1 MFLGIRVALIGSL
14 VCAGLLSSAGFASE
28 ADEQTPSAAK
38 ANAPAAAEPSK
49 LPQTATPEKPSPKKE
64 LSQAQVALRD
74 RVRRTLAAI
83 EQQPF
88 NTRENT
94 VADLTHYCLAFGCS
108 SEVHE
113 GSQAGQKING
123 ITCLCWNLPCG
134 GNELMTVHEGH
145 LAPRIGFGYQD
156 SPSQLAMMLAMSRVP
171 SEYPARAGETVRTVA
186 DLIEQE
192 KLSCRSGTDL
202 SLKLIAMSYYVHDGS
217 WKNSLG
223 ESWSVSRIVKEEL
236 GRSLVNTPG
245 GAPVRLLALSF
256 ALEQRAKHEQPIDGE
271 FLRARKYVDES
282 FDFALRSQN
291 SDGSWGRV
299 ANRDYP
305 MALSAT
311 GQVLEWLVTGL
322 PEQRLEE
329 PQVALAIEYV
339 DGLLSSSRYRW
350 NVQSMSS
357 REISAVMHAAH
368 ALVMYDQRVFAPADP
383 APETP
388 PPAKEAKE
396 AKTRPERMVKRQD
409 LHSKPE

>member
-1 MFLGIRVALIGSL
+1 M
-14 VCAGLLSSAGFASE
+14 
-28 ADEQTPSAAK
+28 
-38 ANAPAAAEPSK
+38 
-49 LPQTATPEKPSPKKE
+49 PKKE
-64 LSQAQVALRD
+64 LSQAQVSLRD

-94 VADLTHYCLAFGCS
+94 VSDLTHYCLAFGCS

-113 GSQAGQKING
+113 GGQSGQKING

-134 GNELMTVHEGH
+134 GYELMTVHEGH
-145 LAPRIGFGYQD
+145 LAPKIGFGYQD
-156 SPSQLAMMLAMSRVP
+156 NSSQLAMMLAMSRVP
-171 SEYPARAGETVRTVA
+171 PEYPARAGETVRTVA

-202 SLKLIAMSYYVHDGS
+202 SLKLIALSYYVHNAS
-217 WKNSLG
+217 WKNDRG
-223 ESWSVSRIVKEEL
+223 EEWSVSRIVKEEL
-236 GRSLVNTPG
+236 GRSMVNSPN

-256 ALEQRAKHEQPIDGE
+256 AIDQRSKHEETIDGE
-271 FLRARKYVDES
+271 FLRAKTYVEES
-282 FDFALRSQN
+282 IDYAMRAQN

-299 ANRDYP
+299 ANRDYA

-322 PEQRLEE
+322 PDRRLEE
-329 PQVALAIEYV
+329 PQVVLAIEYV

-350 NVQSMSS
+350 NVQSLSS
-357 REISAVMHAAH
+357 REISAVMHASH

-388 PPAKEAKE
+388 PPAKEAKS
-396 AKTRPERMVKRQD
+396 KSERMARRHD
-409 LHSKPE
+409 LSKTPE